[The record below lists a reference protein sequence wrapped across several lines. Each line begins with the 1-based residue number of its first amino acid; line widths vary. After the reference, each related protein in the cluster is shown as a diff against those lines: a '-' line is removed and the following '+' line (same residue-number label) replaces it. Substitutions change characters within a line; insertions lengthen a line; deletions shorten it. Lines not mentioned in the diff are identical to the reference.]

1 MAVVL
6 MSHKYSSK
14 ESPHKRGVVL
24 FCRPR
29 ANPKPLEMRLP
40 GSSGEE
46 ISW

>member
-1 MAVVL
+1 MVL

-14 ESPHKRGVVL
+14 DSPHKKGVVL
-24 FCRPR
+24 FLRPG
-29 ANPKPLEMRLP
+29 ASPKPLEMRLP